1 MPTIVLNESHAA
13 KSFSEGNIIHE
24 TEMKRAQAWID
35 SQLAEVDRL
44 GKNPPYSAEVQART
58 ITILGSRGSGK
69 TSFMRSLMMHYQD
82 KGVQIIQLID
92 PTLIEEKGHPFL
104 IILSELDRLVRA
116 QLDKEDDVSR
126 RPTASREACWEKALE
141 KLAEG
146 LPSLEPIGTN
156 YAQWEDAE
164 YVMEKGLSRV
174 TSARGLAENFHM
186 LLGLALDI
194 LDKKAFLIA
203 LDDID
208 IDFLK
213 GWPVLE
219 TLRRYLQTPL
229 LITLLSGDLRLYSK
243 AIRKQQWKNFGKA
256 LLKNEAEGLKRMAD
270 YDPLVTDMEGQY
282 LQKVIPSLYR
292 IHLGSLQEKRQRIDG
307 IRDIKVCSDETN
319 AKLEESI
326 EALYRD
332 QLKVRLGLGNHSF
345 QEPYLSFL
353 LSLPLRTQIRLLSV
367 LTSPERY
374 GGETPWLDILLS
386 ELYALRVDVDLIR
399 SAPTGLLQEML
410 RYLLRY
416 DLLGQAY
423 LFQPS
428 LQSAKYD
435 AGLFALSATYAQ
447 YSSQAPYLFFEY
459 LIRIGLPYQLD
470 AMRILS
476 DARASFR
483 GYRYFSLDT
492 FMDYALAPN
501 QNLIDA
507 CGSITA
513 YLYALDEGSGTSR
526 DAEAF
531 RSGFGVLGLKGLA
544 RVGRRGGEV
553 NEDRIDHVLRDVD
566 PNIRN
571 VAYLS
576 VTISRGQGKQGSN
589 PSASFYRLLAAIGE
603 LLKRYE
609 LEREGRAYVD
619 EAAGRRLIASW
630 LRELGEL
637 SSYTIP
643 DLRDARS
650 AQTRPEN
657 RDEERQENEEDEAA
671 GGTVP
676 EQAQELLTALYRWL
690 RGRPRDLAFPPHLVG
705 RIVSRLQRGQRDIP
719 RTNLGQ
725 WMHRYVVLFFNAVL
739 IEANAETTF
748 SVGLNKNNATGG
760 DKIFLD
766 NLRKYPNKAA
776 IPELARWMFRCPLLC
791 VFLDPH
797 VDLGLEDV
805 PPIASERRALFDKL
819 SKVLPLGEDP
829 INTEVVAGGASAPQV
844 EEGLIDITNG
854 EVLWPNMDTLFSRL
868 DREGIL
874 LVPPR
879 FTTSS
884 DLERLPFVNWGGA
897 FKYKRMKTVWD
908 QYRSRHPEIFGVAE
922 GEVTPRE
929 DDGLP
934 GNESEGA
941 PHGDE
946 VPRGGG
952 EEEVP
957 REDEAGA

>member
-1 MPTIVLNESHAA
+1 MPTIVLNESHTA

-24 TEMKRAQAWID
+24 TEMERAQAWID

-44 GKNPPYSAEVQART
+44 GRNLPYSAEVQART

-69 TSFMRSLMMHYQD
+69 TSFMRSLMARYQEE
-82 KGVQIIQLID
+82 GVQIIQLID

-104 IILSELDRLVRA
+104 IILSELNRLVRA
-116 QLDKEDDVSR
+116 QLDKEDNVSR

-146 LPSLEPIGTN
+146 LPSLEPIGTS

-174 TSARGLAENFHM
+174 ASARGLAENFHA

-194 LDKKAFLIA
+194 LDKRAFLIA

-256 LLKNEAEGLKRMAD
+256 LLKNEAEGLERMAD
-270 YDPLVTDMEGQY
+270 YDALVTDMEGQY

-292 IHLGSLQEKRQRIDG
+292 IHLGSLQEKRQRPGG
-307 IRDIKVCSDETN
+307 IGGIKVSSGEENEQQAEPIET
-319 AKLEESI
+319 
-326 EALYRD
+326 LYRK
-332 QLKVRLGLGNHSF
+332 QLVRLGIRNHSS

-353 LSLPLRTQIRLLSV
+353 LSLPLRTQIRLLSA
-367 LTSPERY
+367 LENPGRY

-386 ELYALRVDVDLIR
+386 ELYVLRVDVDLIR
-399 SAPTGLLQEML
+399 SAPASLLQEML
-410 RYLLRY
+410 RYLQRY
-416 DLLGQAY
+416 ELLEQAY

-435 AGLFALSATYAQ
+435 AGLFALSTTYAQ

-470 AMRILS
+470 AIRILS

-492 FMDYALAPN
+492 LMDYALAPN
-501 QNLIDA
+501 QNLTDA

-513 YLYALDEGSGTSR
+513 YLYALDEGAGTSR
-526 DAEAF
+526 AAEAF
-531 RSGFGVLGLKGLA
+531 RNGFGVLGLKGLA
-544 RVGRRGGEV
+544 RISRRREV
-553 NEDRIDHVLRDVD
+553 ENIDRIDHVLREVD
-566 PNIRN
+566 PYIRN
-571 VAYLS
+571 VAYLP

-603 LLKRYE
+603 LLKRYKLE
-609 LEREGRAYVD
+609 LEGQTDVD
-619 EAAGRRLIASW
+619 EAVGIQFITSW
-630 LRELGEL
+630 LQERGAL

-643 DLRDARS
+643 DLWDARS
-650 AQTRPEN
+650 VQARPEN
-657 RDEERQENEEDEAA
+657 RDEEGRENEEDEAA
-671 GGTVP
+671 GGPVTG
-676 EQAQELLTALYRWL
+676 QAQVLLTALYRWL
-690 RGRPRDLAFPPHLVG
+690 RDRPRDLVFPPHLVG

-719 RTNLGQ
+719 RTNLGE

-739 IEANAETTF
+739 VEANVEEA
-748 SVGLNKNNATGG
+748 SPVGLNKNNATGG

-766 NLRKYPNKAA
+766 NLWKYPNKAA
-776 IPELARWMFRCPLLC
+776 IPELARWIFRCPLLS
-791 VFLDPH
+791 VFLDPNA
-797 VDLGLEDV
+797 VLSLQDRT
-805 PPIASERRALFDKL
+805 PIASEHRVLFNKL
-819 SKVLPLGEDP
+819 SEVLPLGEGP
-829 INTEVVAGGASAPQV
+829 INTEEVAGGAIAPQV
-844 EEGLIDITNG
+844 EEGLINMTNG

-868 DREGIL
+868 EREGIR
-874 LVPPR
+874 LVPPE
-879 FTTSS
+879 FNTSP
-884 DLERLPFVNWGGA
+884 DLERLPFVDWGGA
-897 FKYKRMKTVWD
+897 FKYKRMQTVWD
-908 QYRSRHPEIFGVAE
+908 QYRSRHPEILDE
-922 GEVTPRE
+922 TQGE
-929 DDGLP
+929 DA
-934 GNESEGA
+934 S
-941 PHGDE
+941 
-946 VPRGGG
+946 
-952 EEEVP
+952 
-957 REDEAGA
+957 REDEAEA

>member
-13 KSFSEGNIIHE
+13 KSFSGENIIHE
-24 TEMKRAQAWID
+24 AEMERAQTWID
-35 SQLAEVDRL
+35 SQLKEVDEL

-104 IILSELDRLVRA
+104 IILSEVNRLVRA
-116 QLDKEDDVSR
+116 QLDKEDGVSR
-126 RPTASREACWEKALE
+126 RPAASREACWEKALE

-174 TSARGLAENFHM
+174 ASARGLAENFHA

-194 LDKKAFLIA
+194 LDKRAFLIA

-256 LLKNEAEGLKRMAD
+256 LLKNEAEGLERIAD
-270 YDPLVTDMEGQY
+270 YDALVTDMEGQY

-292 IHLGSLQEKRQRIDG
+292 IHLGSLQEKRQRRKG
-307 IRDIKVCSDETN
+307 IWDIEVSSGETN
-319 AKLEESI
+319 AKPAEPI
-326 EALYRD
+326 ETLYRE
-332 QLKVRLGLGNHSF
+332 QLLRLGIGNRSS

-367 LTSPERY
+367 LENPKRY

-386 ELYALRVDVDLIR
+386 ELYVLRVDVDLIR
-399 SAPTGLLQEML
+399 SAPASLLQEML
-410 RYLLRY
+410 RYLQRY
-416 DLLGQAY
+416 ALLGQAY

-428 LQSAKYD
+428 LQNAKYD
-435 AGLFALSATYAQ
+435 GGLFALSTTYAQ

-470 AMRILS
+470 AVNLLS
-476 DARASFR
+476 QPMKREEPTK
-483 GYRYFSLDT
+483 YFSLET
-492 FMDYALAPN
+492 LIDYALAPG
-501 QNLIDA
+501 QSLTDA

-513 YLYALDEGSGTSR
+513 YLYALNEGTSR
-526 DAEAF
+526 AAEAF
-531 RSGFGVLGLKGLA
+531 RNGFGVLGLKGLA
-544 RVGRRGGEV
+544 STGRRTGEV
-553 NEDRIDHVLRDVD
+553 NEGRIDYELLGED
-566 PNIRN
+566 PYMRN
-571 VAYLS
+571 VAYLP
-576 VTISRGQGKQGSN
+576 VTIARGQEKQGTN

-603 LLKRYE
+603 LLKRYKME
-609 LEREGRAYVD
+609 LEGLTDVE
-619 EAAGRRLIASW
+619 EADGIYLIASW
-630 LRELGEL
+630 LRELGAL

-643 DLRDARS
+643 DPQNARS
-650 AQTRPEN
+650 AQARLDDS
-657 RDEERQENEEDEAA
+657 DEDNDDA

-676 EQAQELLTALYRWL
+676 EQAPELLTDLYRWL
-690 RGRPRDLAFPPHLVG
+690 RDRPGDLAFPPHLVG

-725 WMHRYVVLFFNAVL
+725 WMHRFVVLFFNAVL

-829 INTEVVAGGASAPQV
+829 INTEVVAGGAIAPQV
-844 EEGLIDITNG
+844 EEVLIDITNG

-952 EEEVP
+952 EEVP